1 MTQVNAKALTEILT
15 VCDKFVLKSRVFKN
29 LTKLEKRGNT
39 LFVTTTNLSG
49 YIVFQLETS
58 DLDPLP
64 AVTVNARDVLT
75 VVRGHAQTHLSVVD
89 SALVLQTE
97 TGRSTVLCGDP
108 EAFPEPLDLTSSK
121 LLGSLPG
128 PALSSALAYT
138 VPVTST
144 DASRAQLHATQLQV
158 VNSVLKVCA
167 TDGHRAHMF
176 DQPLCCPDLD
186 ILVPKA
192 CASALLKMLSKFSG
206 TCSTLDIGKLVDKNN
221 NPFTCFSGRFSSMSK
236 NHKDIGYTVKFDL
249 VFSDPCTGF
258 PDARSCVPT
267 EYETRFV
274 VTRRALV
281 DALKAASETAVPDE
295 YKYKVVQVA
304 YADHELLISTPGFST
319 RLPVRTLL
327 PAELT
332 MRFNVKYL
340 LDALDVDDPEI
351 MISAQYEFDPLVV
364 TASDHTALVMPVCK

>member
-39 LFVTTTNLSG
+39 LVVTATDMSK
-49 YIVFQLETS
+49 YIVFQLKTS

-64 AVTVNARDVLT
+64 AIPVNARDVLD

-89 SALVLQTE
+89 GALVLQTE

-108 EAFPEPLDLTSSK
+108 EAFPEPLDLASAK

-128 PALSSALAYT
+128 PALSSALEYT

-144 DASRAQLHATQLQV
+144 DVYRANLHAIQLQV
-158 VNSVLKVCA
+158 VNGVLKVCA

-221 NPFTCFSGRFSSMSK
+221 PFTCFSGRFSSMSK
-236 NHKDIGYTVKFDL
+236 KHKDIGYTINFDL

-258 PDARSCVPT
+258 PDVHRCIPT

-274 VTRRALV
+274 VVRRALV
-281 DALKAASETAVPDE
+281 DALKAAAATAVPNE
-295 YKYKVVQVA
+295 GKAKVVQLA

-332 MRFNVKYL
+332 VGINTKYL
-340 LDALDVDDPEI
+340 LDALDLDAPEI
-351 MISAQYEFDPLVV
+351 MISAQDEFGPLVV
-364 TASDHTALVMPVCK
+364 TARDHAALVMPVRK